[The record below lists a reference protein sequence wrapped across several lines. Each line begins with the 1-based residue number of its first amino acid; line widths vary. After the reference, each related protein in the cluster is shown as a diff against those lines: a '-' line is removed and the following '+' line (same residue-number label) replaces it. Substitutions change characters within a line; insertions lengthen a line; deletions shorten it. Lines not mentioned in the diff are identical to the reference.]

1 MPRVVV
7 FGSSNTDMTVRL
19 PMLPAPGQTML
30 GRSFLT
36 APGGKGANQAVAA
49 RRAGAEVVF
58 ITAVGDDDLG
68 RGALEGYRRE
78 GIDAGFARVV
88 AGMASGVAL
97 IFVDDRG
104 ENMIGVASGA
114 NLALTPEDVDRLPD
128 ELFRAGDVLLAG
140 LEIPAETARRALER
154 GESAG
159 MLTMLNPAPVPE
171 LSTSE
176 ARALIAAARVVTP
189 NRVEASALALAAA
202 GPDGHDEGQGDP
214 VGPESV
220 GEEAAAVARRLLASG
235 AREVVITLGAR
246 GGLAVSAGAGMRSIP
261 AVRVE
266 AVDTVGAGDAF
277 TGALAV
283 ALAEGRLLFDAVAWA
298 GAAAALAVTRAGAQ
312 PSLPYRGDIDG
323 LAARGAVVGKMEPSE
338 GVG

>member
-19 PMLPAPGQTML
+19 PALPAPGQTML

-58 ITAVGDDDLG
+58 VTAVGDDDLG
-68 RGALEGYRRE
+68 RSALEGYRRE
-78 GIDAGFARVV
+78 GIDVRFARVV
-88 AGMASGVAL
+88 PGMASGVAL

-114 NLALTPEDVDRLPD
+114 NLALAPEDVDRLPD

-140 LEIPAETARRALER
+140 LEISVPTALRALER
-154 GESAG
+154 GEAAG
-159 MLTMLNPAPVPE
+159 MLTILNPAPVPE
-171 LSTSE
+171 LSTSD
-176 ARALIAAARVVTP
+176 ARALVAAARVVTP
-189 NRVEASALALAAA
+189 NQAEAEALAVAAA
-202 GPDGHDEGQGDP
+202 VPVGHDGVSGT
-214 VGPESV
+214 PEAT
-220 GEEAAAVARRLLASG
+220 GRYGEAAAAARRLL
-235 AREVVITLGAR
+235 
-246 GGLAVSAGAGMRSIP
+246 SAGAQEVVVTLGSGGCLAAFAERGFQVIP
-261 AVRVE
+261 AVSVE

-283 ALAEGRLLFDAVAWA
+283 SLAEGRPFGEAVDWA
-298 GAAAALAVTRAGAQ
+298 CAAAALAVTRAGAQ
-312 PSLPYRGDIDG
+312 PSLPHRREIDE
-323 LAARGAVVGKMEPSE
+323 LAARVPAAR
-338 GVG
+338 